1 AGGSE
6 HPQSQPASEHPQVHP
21 SPPAQ
26 AHVHWQV
33 ASTLAG
39 AGPQQPQL
47 HAGWSSAV
55 LSMVVIPVVSSGS

>member
-1 AGGSE
+1 M
-6 HPQSQPASEHPQVHP
+6 HP
-21 SPPAQ
+21 SPPAH

-47 HAGWSSAV
+47 HVGWSSAV